1 MSFTYI
7 SPPLIQTMTLM
18 PTPFLHTQHEMMA
31 AFNVTKLL
39 DLGYN
44 ETDFRDP
51 MEGRWR
57 AEPVTS
63 AKMTTAAITEKVEFM
78 ASLQPYNNVDE
89 VMDELDLYWASH
101 KKRSAPAPVP
111 APAAAG
117 PEAPV
122 KRRMRIEG
130 SRIKML

>member
-1 MSFTYI
+1 
-7 SPPLIQTMTLM
+7 
-18 PTPFLHTQHEMMA
+18 MA

-51 MEGRWR
+51 MESRWR
-57 AEPVTS
+57 AEPVTA
-63 AKMTTAAITEKVEFM
+63 AKFTPAAITEKVRFM

-89 VMDELDLYWASH
+89 VMDVLDNYWATH
-101 KKRSAPAPVP
+101 KKRSVKAASAKVNAPV
-111 APAAAG
+111 
-117 PEAPV
+117 V

-130 SRIKML
+130 DKIRVL